1 MQTEIIKILT
11 HLGLT
16 KDQASIYQ
24 ALLALGEA
32 TVQSLA
38 EHAGVKRSSAYYML
52 LELQKRGMV
61 YETKHRKRT
70 YYIPAKSDE
79 VLKAWEKKVAEFR
92 NNIEIF
98 HAIENQHAKK
108 SRIYL
113 FEGASGFK
121 KIWEMIFNSG
131 VKEYC
136 IMGDPREF
144 LSFVRKGYITGRIIA
159 EKKAR
164 GIRSRQLIAA
174 SEYAKEIIA
183 KDKEENRISKILP
196 HIYPLP
202 YTTIIVGD
210 LVALISPSQE
220 NLIVMIESAGFAKT
234 QKSLFEALW
243 EKT

>member
-1 MQTEIIKILT
+1 MQTAIAKILT
-11 HLGLT
+11 SLGVT
-16 KDQASIYQ
+16 KDQANIYQ

-32 TVQSLA
+32 TVQALA
-38 EHAGVKRSSAYYML
+38 EYAGVKRSSAYYML

-70 YYIPAKSDE
+70 YYIPAKADD
-79 VLKAWEKKVAEFR
+79 VLRQWEKKVAEFR
-92 NNIEIF
+92 TGIDLF

-108 SRIYL
+108 ARMYM
-113 FEGASGFK
+113 FEGAAGFK
-121 KIWEMIFNSG
+121 KIWEMIFDSG

-159 EKKAR
+159 EKKLR
-164 GIRSRQLIAA
+164 GIRSRQLVAF

-183 KDKEENRISKILP
+183 KDQQENRVSKMLP

-202 YTTIIVGD
+202 YATIIVGSF
-210 LVALISPSQE
+210 VALIAPSSE
-220 NLIVMIESAGFAKT
+220 NMIVMIESDGFART
-234 QKSLFEALW
+234 QQSLFDALW
-243 EKT
+243 ERL